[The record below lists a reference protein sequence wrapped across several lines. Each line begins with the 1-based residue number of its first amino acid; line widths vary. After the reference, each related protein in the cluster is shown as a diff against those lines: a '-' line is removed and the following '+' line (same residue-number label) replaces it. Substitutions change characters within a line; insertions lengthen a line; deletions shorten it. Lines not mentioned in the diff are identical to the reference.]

1 MDGIILV
8 NKEKGMTSRDVVNRI
23 CKIFNTKKVGHT
35 GTLDPLATGVLAVAI
50 NKGLKIVDEI
60 TSYDKEYE
68 AEILLGTSTD
78 TLDITGNVL
87 EERKVDIRAEEIDRV
102 LNSFIGN
109 YHMLVPKYSSIK
121 VNGKKLYEY
130 ARNNED
136 VEIPFRDVKVF
147 ELSRISDLEK
157 QDNKVSFKIRCRV
170 SKGTYIRSLIRD
182 ISNELGTIGT
192 MKELKRTKQGD
203 FDIKDSY
210 SLEDIECNNYKILPI
225 KSVLKLP
232 FIETSDDII
241 NLVKNGNKIA
251 ANYNYDEFCFIKNDK
266 LIAIY
271 KRDDKNDKL
280 FRPKKMF

>member
-1 MDGIILV
+1 
-8 NKEKGMTSRDVVNRI
+8 MTSRDVVNKI

-68 AEILLGTSTD
+68 AEVLLGINTD
-78 TLDITGNVL
+78 TLDITGNIL
-87 EERKVDIRAEEIDRV
+87 EERKVDITVDEIDKV
-102 LNSFIGN
+102 LASFIGD

-130 ARNNED
+130 ARNNEE

-147 ELSRISDLEK
+147 ELSRISDIEK
-157 QDNKVSFKIRCRV
+157 IDDRVSFKIRCKV

-182 ISNELGTIGT
+182 ISNRLGTIGT

-210 SLEDIECNNYKILPI
+210 TLRDIENDNYRLLSI
-225 KSVLKLP
+225 KSVLKMP
-232 FIETSDDII
+232 FIEVTDDII
-241 NLVKNGNKIA
+241 NLVKNGNKIDN
-251 ANYNYDEFCFIKNDK
+251 NYKFDEICFTKNGEV
-266 LIAIY
+266 IAIY
-271 KRDDKNDKL
+271 KKDAKNAKL
-280 FRPKKMF
+280 LRPKKML

>member
-68 AEILLGTSTD
+68 AEVLLGINTD
-78 TLDITGNVL
+78 TLDITGNIL
-87 EERKVDIRAEEIDRV
+87 EERKVDITVDEIDKV
-102 LNSFIGN
+102 LASFIGD

-130 ARNNED
+130 ARNNEE

-147 ELSRISDLEK
+147 ELSRISDIEK
-157 QDNKVSFKIRCRV
+157 IDDRVSFKIKCKV

-182 ISNELGTIGT
+182 ISNRLGTIGT

-210 SLEDIECNNYKILPI
+210 TLRDIENDNYRLLSI
-225 KSVLKLP
+225 KSVLKMP
-232 FIETSDDII
+232 FIEVTDDII
-241 NLVKNGNKIA
+241 NLVKNGNKIDN
-251 ANYNYDEFCFIKNDK
+251 NYKFDEICFIKNGEV
-266 LIAIY
+266 IAIY
-271 KRDDKNDKL
+271 KKDAKNAKL
-280 FRPKKMF
+280 LRPKKML